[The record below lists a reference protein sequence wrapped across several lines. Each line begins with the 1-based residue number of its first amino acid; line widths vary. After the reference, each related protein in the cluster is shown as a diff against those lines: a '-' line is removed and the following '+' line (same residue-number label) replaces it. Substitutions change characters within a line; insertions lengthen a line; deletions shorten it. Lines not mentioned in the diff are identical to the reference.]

1 MKQCQNA
8 SVTFISV
15 AITSNETCDAEIA
28 EDDVAAAGDNDNA
41 TAVAAIAV
49 AGLADSVG
57 DGRLEALHL
66 LVLAPYDAQT
76 KLFHC
81 LI

>member
-41 TAVAAIAV
+41 YVI
-49 AGLADSVG
+49 
-57 DGRLEALHL
+57 
-66 LVLAPYDAQT
+66 
-76 KLFHC
+76 
-81 LI
+81 